1 LSGIEKLS
9 DHKLTYDLLLFPKHL
24 THAAELAKRFPEQK
38 FVLDHIAKPHIK
50 AASMQPWEDDIASL
64 GACSNVWCKISGMV
78 TEADLHHWKYDDF
91 VPYMDVVVQAFG
103 SDRLMLGSDWPVC
116 RLAGEYH
123 EVMNIPGRYFE
134 SFDSDKKM
142 KIFKNNAIE
151 FYELDIN

>member
-1 LSGIEKLS
+1 MRQE
-9 DHKLTYDLLLFPKHL
+9 DLPHGDARPALDFPH
-24 THAAELAKRFPEQK
+24 FPTRQ
-38 FVLDHIAKPHIK
+38 
-50 AASMQPWEDDIASL
+50 
-64 GACSNVWCKISGMV
+64 
-78 TEADLHHWKYDDF
+78 
-91 VPYMDVVVQAFG
+91 QAFVWRNWG
-103 SDRLMLGSDWPVC
+103 TVATERLAAVLSTGTEEVC